1 MNRGTTLAPSIP
13 DSSRTYPKKKSHYA
27 RAASVQEGVMKR
39 VNRKRLTWWII
50 LAVSITA
57 ALIIF
62 VKERFVM
69 NESSPTVSFVQDH
82 MTNPNGTIATY
93 LQDATSER
101 ADIVAGREALSESLG
116 LWMQYAVAKNDQ
128 ALFEESYELLTTYFL
143 MPQKYIAWKLDAKG
157 ESQVTTNAL
166 GDDFR
171 IVGALL
177 KAADQWKQGR
187 EAKLVTASEI
197 SRTLSQS
204 VQNKGYYV
212 DFHDFASGHS
222 TDILSLVYVDLPSL
236 QLMDKHQMV
245 EPGTYAKYEALLKKM
260 PDDGL
265 FYPKTFDVVHK
276 KYAYDDTVNLIDQ
289 LIVANHL
296 TVTDRKPDK
305 LISFLKKEFNTRH
318 QLPGQYKRES
328 RTPAVSYESSSV
340 YGLAILLAVRSGDPK
355 WAKQLYNHMTTLRGQ
370 DSRYPGGYVFD
381 GNTHLFDNLF
391 PLLGE
396 VNLQKNIKK

>member
-1 MNRGTTLAPSIP
+1 
-13 DSSRTYPKKKSHYA
+13 
-27 RAASVQEGVMKR
+27 
-39 VNRKRLTWWII
+39 
-50 LAVSITA
+50 
-57 ALIIF
+57 
-62 VKERFVM
+62 M

-128 ALFEESYELLTTYFL
+128 TLFEESYELLTTYFL

-187 EAKLVTASEI
+187 EAKLETASEI
-197 SRTLSQS
+197 SRTLLQS
-204 VQNKGYYV
+204 VRNKGYYV

-222 TDILSLVYVDLPSL
+222 TDTLSLVYVDLPSL
-236 QLMDKHQMV
+236 QLMEKHQMV
-245 EPGTYAKYEALLKKM
+245 EPGTYANYEALLKKM

-276 KYAYDDTVNLIDQ
+276 KYTYDDTVNLIDQ

-305 LISFLKKEFNTRH
+305 LISF
-318 QLPGQYKRES
+318 
-328 RTPAVSYESSSV
+328 
-340 YGLAILLAVRSGDPK
+340 
-355 WAKQLYNHMTTLRGQ
+355 
-370 DSRYPGGYVFD
+370 
-381 GNTHLFDNLF
+381 
-391 PLLGE
+391 
-396 VNLQKNIKK
+396 

>member
-1 MNRGTTLAPSIP
+1 
-13 DSSRTYPKKKSHYA
+13 
-27 RAASVQEGVMKR
+27 MKR

-116 LWMQYAVAKNDQ
+116 LWMKYAVAKNDQ

-177 KAADQWKQGR
+177 KAADQWKKGR
-187 EAKLVTASEI
+187 EAKLETASEI

-222 TDILSLVYVDLPSL
+222 TDTLSLVYVDLPSL
-236 QLMDKHQMV
+236 QLMEKHQMV
-245 EPGTYAKYEALLKKM
+245 EPGTYAKYEALLNKM

-276 KYAYDDTVNLIDQ
+276 KFTYDDTVNLIDQ

-296 TVTDRKPDK
+296 TVTDRRPDK

-396 VNLQKNIKK
+396 TALQNSFKK